1 MAVSQQQSEEKKARP
16 VEIFKFPSSGG
27 IIEVS
32 VWENVQEG
40 EDGERVNYSVTL
52 QRSYFDKGSE
62 EWKRSK
68 SLFPADIPV
77 AVHALQQAY
86 ATILNIQAKK

>member
-1 MAVSQQQSEEKKARP
+1 MAVSQQQSEEKKAKP
-16 VEIFKFPSSGG
+16 VESFAFPSSGG
-27 IIEVS
+27 RIEVS

-40 EDGERVNYSVTL
+40 EDGGRVNYSVTL

-86 ATILNIQAKK
+86 ATILNAQVKK